1 MSLPEPI
8 VALSADGPDLD
19 PVVHGAKAVGLQRLI
34 RLGLPVPPAVVV
46 PVSSARAIAADR
58 STGRDELRAAVG
70 ALVRPGD
77 RLAVR
82 SGAAASL
89 PGAFETRLDVAPA
102 DVEAALVAVVESTT
116 DPQAEIVARV
126 LGHERVPETAVVIQR
141 QVDATADDR
150 SGSGAAS
157 SRHPVTGEKRAAG
170 SFGWR
175 VKGDAVMAAAVPV
188 VSLGDLVDRV
198 PEAHERLV
206 AALEQ
211 LDARL
216 GSAVELEF
224 TVERGELWCLQLR
237 TFTIVEKHEQLPLG
251 AAIVAEGQPASAGV
265 GRGRVQVD
273 IDDALAAIDRDEPVV
288 LVLETSAPS
297 DMAAMVRS
305 AAVVTVLGGR
315 ESHAAVVTRGAE
327 VPAVLAVPDLQ
338 IATDHVMFGDVRVAV
353 GDELVVDGTTGRIAR
368 PPTEG

>member
-1 MSLPEPI
+1 M
-8 VALSADGPDLD
+8 VAA
-19 PVVHGAKAVGLQRLI
+19 
-34 RLGLPVPPAVVV
+34 LG
-46 PVSSARAIAADR
+46 
-58 STGRDELRAAVG
+58 G
-70 ALVRPGD
+70 PGD

-82 SGAAASL
+82 SGAVVSL
-89 PGAFETRLDVAPA
+89 PGAFETLLDVVPSNV
-102 DVEAALVAVVESTT
+102 DAALVSVVESTT
-116 DPQAEIVARV
+116 GPQVEMIARA
-126 LGHERVPETAVVIQR
+126 LGHERVPETTVVIQR

-150 SGSGAAS
+150 SGAGAAS
-157 SRHPVTGEKRAAG
+157 SRHPVTGEERAAG

-188 VSLGDLVDRV
+188 VSLGALVDRV

-211 LDARL
+211 LDAAL

-237 TFTIVEKHEQLPLG
+237 IFTIVEKHEQLPLG

-265 GRGRVQVD
+265 GRGWVQVD
-273 IDDALAAIDRDEPVV
+273 IDNALDAIDRNEPVV

-305 AAVVTVLGGR
+305 VAVVTVLGGR

-327 VPAVLAVPDLQ
+327 VPAVLAVPGLQ
-338 IATDHVMFGDVRVAV
+338 IAADHVMFGDVRVAV

-368 PPTEG
+368 PFTEG

>member
-1 MSLPEPI
+1 
-8 VALSADGPDLD
+8 
-19 PVVHGAKAVGLQRLI
+19 
-34 RLGLPVPPAVVV
+34 
-46 PVSSARAIAADR
+46 
-58 STGRDELRAAVG
+58 
-70 ALVRPGD
+70 
-77 RLAVR
+77 
-82 SGAAASL
+82 
-89 PGAFETRLDVAPA
+89 
-102 DVEAALVAVVESTT
+102 
-116 DPQAEIVARV
+116 
-126 LGHERVPETAVVIQR
+126 
-141 QVDATADDR
+141 
-150 SGSGAAS
+150 
-157 SRHPVTGEKRAAG
+157 
-170 SFGWR
+170 
-175 VKGDAVMAAAVPV
+175 MAAAVPV

-211 LDARL
+211 LDTAL
-216 GSAVELEF
+216 GSTVELEF

-237 TFTIVEKHEQLPLG
+237 TFTIVEKHERLPLG

-265 GRGRVQVD
+265 GRGRVQLD
-273 IDDALAAIDRDEPVV
+273 IDDALDAIDRDEPVV

-297 DMAAMVRS
+297 DVAAMVRS

-353 GDELVVDGTTGRIAR
+353 GDELVVDATTGRIAR

>member
-8 VALSADGPDLD
+8 IALSADGPDLD
-19 PVVHGAKAVGLQRLI
+19 PMVHGAKAVGLQQLLRF
-34 RLGLPVPPAVVV
+34 GLPVPPALVV
-46 PVSSARAIAADR
+46 PVPSARAIAADR
-58 STGRDELRAAVG
+58 SAGRDELRAAVG
-70 ALVRPGD
+70 ALGGTGD

-82 SGAAASL
+82 SGAVVSL
-89 PGAFETRLDVAPA
+89 PGAFETLLDVAPA
-102 DVEAALVAVVESTT
+102 DVEAALVAVVESAT
-116 DPQAEIVARV
+116 DPQVEMIARA

-141 QVDATADDR
+141 QVDATADGR
-150 SGSGAAS
+150 SGSGAAT
-157 SRHPVTGEKRAAG
+157 SRHPVTGEERATG

-188 VSLGDLVDRV
+188 VPLDDLVDRV

-206 AALEQ
+206 VALEQ
-211 LDARL
+211 LDAAL
-216 GSAVELEF
+216 GSPVELEF

-237 TFTIVEKHEQLPLG
+237 TFTVVEKHEHLPLG
-251 AAIVAEGQPASAGV
+251 AVIVGKGQPASAGV

-273 IDDALAAIDRDEPVV
+273 IDGALDAIDRGEPVV

-297 DMAAMVRS
+297 DVAAMVRS

>member
-8 VALSADGPDLD
+8 IALSADGPDLD
-19 PVVHGAKAVGLQRLI
+19 PMVHGAKAVGLQQLLRF
-34 RLGLPVPPAVVV
+34 GLPVPPALVV
-46 PVSSARAIAADR
+46 PVPSARAIAADR
-58 STGRDELRAAVG
+58 STGRDELRAAVD
-70 ALVRPGD
+70 ALGGTGD

-82 SGAAASL
+82 SGAAVSL
-89 PGAFETRLDVAPA
+89 PGAFETLLDVAPA
-102 DVEAALVAVVESTT
+102 DVEAALVAVVESAT
-116 DPQAEIVARV
+116 DSRAEMIARA

-141 QVDATADDR
+141 QVDATADGR
-150 SGSGAAS
+150 SGSGAAT
-157 SRHPVTGEKRAAG
+157 SRHPVTGEERATG

-188 VSLGDLVDRV
+188 VSLDDLVDRV

-206 AALEQ
+206 VALEQ
-211 LDARL
+211 LDAAL
-216 GSAVELEF
+216 GSPVELEF

-237 TFTIVEKHEQLPLG
+237 TFTVVEKHEHLPLG
-251 AAIVAEGQPASAGV
+251 AVIVGEGQPASAGV

-273 IDDALAAIDRDEPVV
+273 IDDALDAIDRGEPVV

-315 ESHAAVVTRGAE
+315 ESHAAVVTRGAA
-327 VPAVLAVPDLQ
+327 VPAVLAVPGLQ
-338 IATDHVMFGDVRVAV
+338 IAVDHVMFGDVRVAV
-353 GDELVVDGTTGRIAR
+353 GDELVIDGTTGRIAR

>member
-1 MSLPEPI
+1 VSLPEPI
-8 VALSADGPDLD
+8 IPLSADGPDLD
-19 PVVHGAKAVGLQRLI
+19 PVAHGAKAVGLQQLMRF
-34 RLGLPVPPAVVV
+34 GLPVPPALVI
-46 PVSSARAIAADR
+46 PVRSACAIAADR
-58 STGRDELRAAVG
+58 STGRDDLRAALG
-70 ALVRPGD
+70 ALRGTGD

-89 PGAFETRLDVAPA
+89 PGAFETLLDVAPA

-116 DPQAEIVARV
+116 DPQVEMIARA
-126 LGHERVPETAVVIQR
+126 LGYERVPETAVVIQR
-141 QVDATADDR
+141 YVDATADDR

-157 SRHPVTGEKRAAG
+157 SRHPVTGEERATG

-188 VSLGDLVDRV
+188 VSLDDLVDRV

-211 LDARL
+211 LDAAL

-224 TVERGELWCLQLR
+224 TVERGELWCVQLR
-237 TFTIVEKHEQLPLG
+237 TFTIVGKHEQLPFG
-251 AAIVAEGQPASAGV
+251 SAIVAEGQPASAGV

-273 IDDALAAIDRDEPVV
+273 IDDALDAIDRDEPVV

-305 AAVVTVLGGR
+305 AAVVTVLGSR

-327 VPAVLAVPDLQ
+327 VPAVLAVQGLQ
-338 IATDHVMFGDVRVAV
+338 IAADHVMFGDVRVAV
-353 GDELVVDGTTGRIAR
+353 GDDLVVDGTTGRIAR